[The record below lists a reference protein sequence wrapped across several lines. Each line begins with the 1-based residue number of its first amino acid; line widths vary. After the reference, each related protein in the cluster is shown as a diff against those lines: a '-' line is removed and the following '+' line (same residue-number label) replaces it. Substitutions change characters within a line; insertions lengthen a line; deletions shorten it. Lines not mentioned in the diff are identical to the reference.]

1 MDDSTRL
8 VSELLNKLAEL
19 DQKVFNYRQDMA
31 HEFQR
36 YSRHLLTNVPEHVSA
51 KVEET
56 IAGKLLDFPALRP
69 GLDLCRPATILDPS
83 TSDRRGRHGRA
94 SPPPILP
101 HTSGIPPITFIIGG
115 SHSPIRQR
123 EREFH
128 GLFTPSYLPL
138 LEAVQPQKYTLSA
151 SSEIKESNLLQ
162 EPSLPLELSPSDQR
176 PSPIRRITEDTVSST
191 ASDDSLI
198 RSRRSSLRRS
208 SSATKGMSPRRVRF
222 DFEGKEVL
230 TTVSPPLSPR
240 LSDSPTTPPPDD
252 TIPPLPSS
260 AVNIGLEKGE
270 EETTNL
276 LGNSP
281 PRPKKISSTER
292 LKAMARTSTEDTSNW
307 TVVGE
312 PPEDED
318 EDEGLVMTTPKR
330 RSEAHV
336 IAQQLATS
344 SKVDQTTPYVI
355 QNDHDNNVK
364 QTMLKDSR
372 SSAFLENTSLPSIQE
387 GKMSSFV
394 SELAPELASEGE
406 IETKKSIDTT
416 PLSRSLGTSQPDDV
430 MVEEEEMFGFDEDN
444 DDDRLA
450 RRGSSAASSKYV
462 EEEDGE
468 QEEISTPDAVEEQPV
483 TLYSTSPAIP
493 IGKSAM
499 PLTPAPEQPAL
510 KQLTGSFSA
519 GSYKGKPFVIDVVRN
534 EQLHKQAAEM
544 GEFYS
549 FVGSVDGRSGVDPS
563 NSYQHVFDGSPKS
576 FGERLMEMNS
586 RRNRDGAR

>member
-36 YSRHLLTNVPEHVSA
+36 YSRHLLNSVPEHVSA
-51 KVEET
+51 QVEET

-69 GLDLCRPATILDPS
+69 GLDSCPPATILDLS
-83 TSDRRGRHGRA
+83 TNDRRARHGQHGRT

-101 HTSGIPPITFIIGG
+101 HTSGIPPIAAKIGG

-138 LEAVQPQKYTLSA
+138 LEAIQPQKYT
-151 SSEIKESNLLQ
+151 SSTSSGNKESNVLQ
-162 EPSLPLELSPSDQR
+162 EPSLPLELSTSDQR
-176 PSPIRRITEDTVSST
+176 PSPIRRITEETLSST
-191 ASDDSLI
+191 ASDDSLTHN
-198 RSRRSSLRRS
+198 RRSSLRRS
-208 SSATKGMSPRRVRF
+208 LSAPKGASPRRVRF

-240 LSDSPTTPPPDD
+240 LSDPATLSPPDD
-252 TIPPLPSS
+252 INPPLPTSPLNVCS
-260 AVNIGLEKGE
+260 EKVERVESG
-270 EETTNL
+270 L

-292 LKAMARTSTEDTSNW
+292 LKAMARTSNEDTSKW

-318 EDEGLVMTTPKR
+318 EEEGLLMTSPKR

-336 IAQQLATS
+336 TAQPLATS
-344 SKVDQTTPYVI
+344 SRVDQTSLCAM
-355 QNDHDNNVK
+355 QNNHDNNGK
-364 QTMLKDSR
+364 QDISKDSR
-372 SSAFLENTSLPSIQE
+372 PSALLEITSLPSIQE
-387 GKMSSFV
+387 GKISSFV
-394 SELAPELASEGE
+394 SKIAPEGE
-406 IETKKSIDTT
+406 AEIKKSIETV
-416 PLSRSLGTSQPDDV
+416 PLTRSSRTSQPEDV
-430 MVEEEEMFGFDEDN
+430 LIDEEEMFDFDEDDH

-450 RRGSSAASSKYV
+450 TRDSSAISSKYI
-462 EEEDGE
+462 EEEGE
-468 QEEISTPDAVEEQPV
+468 QEEVSTPDAVEEQPV
-483 TLYSTSPAIP
+483 ALYSASPAIP
-493 IGKSAM
+493 IAKSVNA
-499 PLTPAPEQPAL
+499 LTPAPEQPAL
-510 KQLTGSFSA
+510 KQLAGSFSA

-534 EQLHKQAAEM
+534 EELHKQAAEM
-544 GEFYS
+544 GDFFS

-563 NSYQHVFDGSPKS
+563 NSYQQVFDGSPKS

-586 RRNRDGAR
+586 RRNRDGTR